1 MPTFTTIAL
10 DRLLEPGT
18 SKSVDK
24 PLPKHMPA
32 LTFNRAPTTNLER
45 RNSASA
51 AERKVQRPQIKP
63 ALYTTPEATPLPDS
77 PSSFPP
83 SPYIVNHKRRGPRLL
98 KSFSEDVVSSRQKMN
113 DNDIGNVNVNVN
125 VNGSDSNDVKLS
137 EGASVTVDLPIPN
150 KNGHRNGLDCATSS
164 NVGQNGSVDG
174 DHGATAVQHGSNHTN
189 NGSTMMVSNDVAR
202 EKDSLK
208 VVVPT
213 LDSLGDAEDF
223 FDPQDSLSVAS
234 NTDGED
240 NGYERSAKFC
250 TPMGEFYDAW
260 EEMSSDGL
268 PHPSISVIE
277 AELREMR
284 LSLLME
290 LEKRKQAEEA
300 LDNLRGQWQ
309 RLREHLS
316 LVGLTLPS
324 DPTVATNGNLLYSD
338 PAEEL
343 CQQVNI
349 ARFVSGSIGRGIARA
364 EVETEM
370 EAQLEAKNFEIARL
384 LDRLHYYEAV
394 NHEMSQ
400 RNQEAVDLARR
411 ERLRRKR
418 RLRWMWGSVA
428 TAITLGTAVLAWS
441 YLPSGKDSS
450 SINDSKATEHDDA
463 TD

>member
-18 SKSVDK
+18 TKSIDK
-24 PLPKHMPA
+24 SLPKPKPA
-32 LTFNRAPTTNLER
+32 LTFNRAPSTKLER
-45 RNSASA
+45 RNSASVA
-51 AERKVQRPQIKP
+51 DRKVQRPQIKP

-98 KSFSEDVVSSRQKMN
+98 KSFSEDDVSHKKMN
-113 DNDIGNVNVNVN
+113 DKDVG
-125 VNGSDSNDVKLS
+125 NGSVERSDGNDAKLT
-137 EGASVTVDLPIPN
+137 EGASVTVTTPIPD
-150 KNGHRNGLDCATSS
+150 KHGDRNGLDCASSS
-164 NVGQNGSVDG
+164 NIGENGCVDG
-174 DHGATAVQHGSNHTN
+174 DHGATAVQLVSSHNNHESSILTSS
-189 NGSTMMVSNDVAR
+189 GIAQ

-208 VVVPT
+208 VVSNSEST
-213 LDSLGDAEDF
+213 GDNEDF
-223 FDPQDSLSVAS
+223 FDPHDSLSVAS

-240 NGYERSAKFC
+240 NGFERSAKFG

-260 EEMSSDGL
+260 EELSSEGV
-268 PHPSISVIE
+268 PQPSISDIE
-277 AELREMR
+277 PDQREMR
-284 LSLLME
+284 LLME
-290 LEKRKQAEEA
+290 IEKRKQAEEA
-300 LDNLRGQWQ
+300 LNKLQCQWQ
-309 RLREHLS
+309 RLREQLL

-324 DPTVATNGNLLYSD
+324 DPTVATEGKQLDSD

-343 CQQVNI
+343 CQQVNL
-349 ARFVSGSIGRGIARA
+349 ARFVSESIGKGIARA
-364 EVETEM
+364 EVEAEM
-370 EAQLEAKNFEIARL
+370 EAQLEVKNFEIARL

-418 RLRWMWGSVA
+418 RQRWIWGSVA

-441 YLPSGKDSS
+441 YLPSGKDLPSS
-450 SINDSKATEHDDA
+450 NNSKAEHDDV

>member
-24 PLPKHMPA
+24 SLPKPKPA
-32 LTFNRAPTTNLER
+32 LTLNRAPSTKLER
-45 RNSASA
+45 RNSASVA
-51 AERKVQRPQIKP
+51 DRKVQRPQIKP

-98 KSFSEDVVSSRQKMN
+98 KSFSEDDVSRKKMN
-113 DNDIGNVNVNVN
+113 DNDVGNGSVK
-125 VNGSDSNDVKLS
+125 GSDSNDVKS
-137 EGASVTVDLPIPN
+137 TEGSSVTVDMPIPE
-150 KNGHRNGLDCATSS
+150 KDGDRNGPDCASSS
-164 NVGQNGSVDG
+164 NVRQNGSVDG
-174 DHGATAVQHGSNHTN
+174 DHGATAVQLVNNHSNHE
-189 NGSTMMVSNDVAR
+189 SRIVVSNGVAR
-202 EKDSLK
+202 EKNSLK
-208 VVVPT
+208 VVV
-213 LDSLGDAEDF
+213 SNSESIGDTEDF
-223 FDPQDSLSVAS
+223 FDPHDSLSVTS

-240 NGYERSAKFC
+240 NGFERSAKFG

-260 EEMSSDGL
+260 EELSSEGL
-268 PHPSISVIE
+268 PQPSISDIE
-277 AELREMR
+277 AELREMK
-284 LSLLME
+284 LTLLME

-300 LDNLRGQWQ
+300 LNKLQGQWW
-309 RLREHLS
+309 RLREQLL

-324 DPTVATNGNLLYSD
+324 DPPVATEGNQLDSD

-343 CQQVNI
+343 CQQVYL
-349 ARFVSGSIGRGIARA
+349 ARFVSDSIGRGIARA

-370 EAQLEAKNFEIARL
+370 EAQLEVKNFEIARL

-418 RLRWMWGSVA
+418 RQRWIWGSVA

-441 YLPSGKDSS
+441 YLPSGKDLPSS
-450 SINDSKATEHDDA
+450 NNTKAEHDDV